1 MMAKKTTEPAVLSG
15 RETLHRFLSRMIFV
29 TLVIAVHLTPLCADE
44 AVITVFRAKRI
55 YTMDPGWPEATTVAV
70 QDTRVISVGT
80 YEDVQLTL
88 GTRPFITDDTLSDKI
103 LMPGFIETHGHPLTG
118 AIGMTRPLLS
128 TLPVAQPYGPDVP
141 GLKTLDEVSQ
151 KLKEYVAAEKDPKK
165 TVLVW
170 GYDVVAMGRHL
181 DREFLDEISTTQPLL
196 VWDISEHFVYA
207 NSAALKAAGAAEAA
221 AKMDGVGVGQNGEL
235 NGQFSG
241 TQAIRFI
248 LVSQISDLLAPEVAL
263 KNMKFLADLNRKHG
277 VTTTSELSFGAM
289 NIEIELQLLD
299 QFFNDPNGVQRCIT
313 VADGKSISAEN
324 DTAYIFVKN
333 LEQRNTDQLM
343 FRGVRFIADN
353 SFSGVAIPVESV
365 GGKDSP
371 VNPSISN
378 PGQDLFLQLR
388 PWWDYGFHIHVD
400 TDGTAANQKTI
411 ETLSAL
417 QKHRARFD
425 HRFTCHNFGMPTQDQ
440 VRKLNVLGG
449 LASINPY
456 DLHHR
461 AEFNAP
467 LVGAE
472 RAYTAARFKTLLD
485 AGIPVSMHADTPF
498 GPPKPLEWVWIAV
511 NRLGLSGNVRGQSER
526 VTPMQ
531 AFRMVTIDAAYT
543 LGVEDKLGSIEP
555 GKFADF
561 TVLEDDPLSVPVEQI
576 RDVKVWGTVLG
587 GKVLPASEVRP

>member
-1 MMAKKTTEPAVLSG
+1 MEIMTTAPTVSSSTLTLQASVSRIVSVLVAV
-15 RETLHRFLSRMIFV
+15 V
-29 TLVIAVHLTPLCADE
+29 VHLTPLNADD
-44 AVITVFRAKRI
+44 AVITVFRAKKI

-70 QDTRVISVGT
+70 QACKVVSVGT
-80 YEDVQLTL
+80 FADVQLSL
-88 GTRPFITDDTLSDKI
+88 GARPFVTDESLSDKI

-118 AIGMTRPLLS
+118 AIGMTRPLIS
-128 TLPVAQPYGPDVP
+128 TLSVAQPYGPDVP
-141 GLKTLDEVSQ
+141 GLKTLAEVSQ
-151 KLKEYVAAEKDPKK
+151 KLKEYVASEKDLQK

-207 NSAALKAAGAAEAA
+207 NTVALKAAGTAEVAAT
-221 AKMDGVGVGQNGEL
+221 MDGVGVRRNGEL

-241 TQAIRFI
+241 TQAIRLI
-248 LVSQISDLLAPEVAL
+248 LVPQIRDLLAPEVAM
-263 KNMKFLADLNRKHG
+263 KNMKFLANLNRKHG
-277 VTTTSELSFGAM
+277 VTTTSELSFGAL

-299 QFFNDPNGVQRCIT
+299 QFFNDPDGLQRCIT

-324 DTAYIFVKN
+324 DRAYIFVKN
-333 LEQRNTDQLM
+333 LERRNTDRHM
-343 FRGVRFIADN
+343 FRGVRFMAHN
-353 SFSGVAIPVESV
+353 ALSGMTIPVENS
-365 GGKDSP
+365 GSTDSP
-371 VNPSISN
+371 VNPSIAD
-378 PGQDLFLQLR
+378 PGKDLFLQLQ

-400 TDGTAANQKTI
+400 TDGTAANQNTI

-417 QKHRARFD
+417 QRHRARFD
-425 HRFTCHNFGMPTQDQ
+425 HRFTCHNFGMSTQDQ
-440 VRKLNVLGG
+440 VRKLHVLGG

-456 DLHHR
+456 DLYHR
-461 AEFNAP
+461 SELIAP

-472 RAYTAARFKTLLD
+472 RAYTAARFKTLVD
-485 AGIPVSMHADTPF
+485 GGIPVSMQADTPF

-526 VTPMQ
+526 VTAMQ
-531 AFRMVTIDAAYT
+531 AFRMVTIEAAYT

-561 TVLEDDPLSVPVEQI
+561 TVLVDDPFSVPVEKI
-576 RDVKVWGTVLG
+576 RDVDVWGTVLG
-587 GKVLPASEVRP
+587 GKLLPASEVRP